1 MQRQRSE
8 RQNQVHNVNVNAV
21 EQAARQA
28 QDDPSKARQPVTLSG
43 DFQTAEGDAQF
54 RATIPYP
61 GGEVDFSCDFP
72 PPLGGTGAAPNPLV
86 YCLWGGIACYAMTF
100 ALEAARE
107 GVELRALRGTI
118 TTEVDLSRALGVSDR
133 PPVEQITW
141 QLDVDTDASPKV
153 LEGLRDLADER
164 CPGVYCMRNEIPLVT
179 AVSDG
184 ST

>member
-1 MQRQRSE
+1 M
-8 RQNQVHNVNVNAV
+8 HNVNVETV
-21 EQAARQA
+21 EQAAEQA
-28 QDDPSKARQPVTLSG
+28 QADPSSVRQPVELSG
-43 DFQTAEGDAQF
+43 EWQVTAGAPQF

-61 GGEVDFSCDFP
+61 NGEVEFSCDFP

-100 ALEAARE
+100 ALEAARA

-118 TTEVDLSRALGVSDR
+118 TTEVDQSRALAVSER

-141 QLDVDTDASPKV
+141 ELDVDADASAEL
-153 LEGLRDLADER
+153 LEDLRSLADDR

-179 AVSDG
+179 RLADDVS
-184 ST
+184 